1 MYCETIYI
9 ISDNQLLVYKV
20 ENLEKVNVNEQDQT
34 VEFIF
39 LATGRYW
46 FDDTQ
51 LQTPAGVL
59 AGIPTGANS
68 IDDQN
73 FTSDLDYVEDM
84 SNRVFWGR
92 SHGDE
97 GNAKDRNENDYTS
110 QMIFWGLQDQTLDW
124 WNLDLL
130 SLQSTY
136 AERSGLSEEIF
147 QEN

>member
-1 MYCETIYI
+1 M
-9 ISDNQLLVYKV
+9 
-20 ENLEKVNVNEQDQT
+20 
-34 VEFIF
+34 
-39 LATGRYW
+39 
-46 FDDTQ
+46 
-51 LQTPAGVL
+51 

-73 FTSDLDYVEDM
+73 FTSDLDYVEAM

-92 SHGDE
+92 LHGDE